1 MWLPHGIDIWIKWK
15 CLNIYADHLKSVHI
29 ERIPIERGR
38 DCQNNQKW
46 ARESCTAIESQDL
59 LLKKNYSF
67 LDLDEAKKAY
77 IWLLWYIFQFCL
89 VKVHVCKVYKVD
101 LLQSSFRAFLTRCIS
116 AILSKQV
123 KGQKTNQHYH
133 LHPMIMI
140 TPHPSSHDHDH
151 NFLQVGGVGFTAI
164 RESQ

>member
-1 MWLPHGIDIWIKWK
+1 MAPTWHRYLNQMEMSKYICRSFEKCTHWANPNWERERLPKQSEVSQRELYCNWVPRLKWPP
-15 CLNIYADHLKSVHI
+15 LK
-29 ERIPIERGR
+29 
-38 DCQNNQKW
+38 
-46 ARESCTAIESQDL
+46 
-59 LLKKNYSF
+59 
-67 LDLDEAKKAY
+67 Y